1 MKHFYEFKKQACLI
15 GLVFLL
21 SGCGSL
27 HKKKTTQKKV
37 EEDYHFQEARLSDI
51 PVLMGAKRLENKGR
65 VVLQD
70 HQQAMFFKSMLP
82 LRDVLNFYEQEMERM
97 GWEQLSLFEGK
108 ETILLFEKP
117 YSIVLVLLHEDVK
130 RKLTRITVLLSS
142 KF

>member
-1 MKHFYEFKKQACLI
+1 
-15 GLVFLL
+15 
-21 SGCGSL
+21 
-27 HKKKTTQKKV
+27 
-37 EEDYHFQEARLSDI
+37 
-51 PVLMGAKRLENKGR
+51 
-65 VVLQD
+65 
-70 HQQAMFFKSMLP
+70 
-82 LRDVLNFYEQEMERM
+82 M